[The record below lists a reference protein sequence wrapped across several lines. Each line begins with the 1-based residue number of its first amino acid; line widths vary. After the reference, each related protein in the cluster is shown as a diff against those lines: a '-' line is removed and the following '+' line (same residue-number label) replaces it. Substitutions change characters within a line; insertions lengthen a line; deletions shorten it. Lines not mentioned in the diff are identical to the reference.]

1 MDNLIEFSVSGW
13 GITLNSEPLYFNLSW
28 GLIIAI
34 VGIMVARKVIK
45 VKRG

>member
-28 GLIIAI
+28 GMIIAI

>member
-28 GLIIAI
+28 GMIIAI

-45 VKRG
+45 AKRG

>member
-13 GITLNSEPLYFNLSW
+13 GITLDSAPLYFNLSW
-28 GLIIAI
+28 GMVIAV
-34 VGIMVARKVIK
+34 VGIMIARKIIK

>member
-45 VKRG
+45 AKRG

>member
-13 GITLNSEPLYFNLSW
+13 GITLNSEPIYFNLSW
-28 GLIIAI
+28 GMIIAI

-45 VKRG
+45 AKRG